1 MFRSIFT
8 FLSVTLFFYIQLVDD
23 CDQEPLT
30 ARIFL
35 TTEEFPDPLS
45 PAVTSEASVAA
56 VLLEAGLAITAAS
69 LKRALGSRRPPPR
82 HRWLQP
88 RDLGSDQFQ
97 GRVEWL
103 DEHCVFFVS
112 PLAWAREREE
122 VHSVIQ
128 AALLRRSGGAI
139 FMSKYYTENGIIIR
153 S

>member
-1 MFRSIFT
+1 M
-8 FLSVTLFFYIQLVDD
+8 
-23 CDQEPLT
+23 
-30 ARIFL
+30 
-35 TTEEFPDPLS
+35 
-45 PAVTSEASVAA
+45 TSEASAAA

-82 HRWLQP
+82 PRWLQP

-97 GRVEWL
+97 GMVEWL
-103 DEHCVFFVS
+103 NQDFFVS

-139 FMSKYYTENGIIIR
+139 IMSKYYTF
-153 S
+153 SPT

>member
-1 MFRSIFT
+1 M
-8 FLSVTLFFYIQLVDD
+8 VDD
-23 CDQEPLT
+23 GDQEPLS

-82 HRWLQP
+82 PRWLQP
-88 RDLGSDQFQ
+88 RDLGCDQFQ

-103 DEHCVFFVS
+103 DQDCVFFVS

-128 AALLRRSGGAI
+128 AALLRRPGTSLCYRQ
-139 FMSKYYTENGIIIR
+139 KDIIIR
-153 S
+153 FLS

>member
-1 MFRSIFT
+1 M
-8 FLSVTLFFYIQLVDD
+8 VDD
-23 CDQEPLT
+23 CDQEPL
-30 ARIFL
+30 AAGVFL

-45 PAVTSEASVAA
+45 PAVTSEASAAA

-82 HRWLQP
+82 PRWLQP

-97 GRVEWL
+97 GMVEWL
-103 DEHCVFFVS
+103 NQDFFVS
-112 PLAWAREREE
+112 PLVWAREREE

-139 FMSKYYTENGIIIR
+139 IMSKYYTF
-153 S
+153 SPT

>member
-1 MFRSIFT
+1 M
-8 FLSVTLFFYIQLVDD
+8 VDD

-30 ARIFL
+30 ARIFV

-82 HRWLQP
+82 PRWLQP

-122 VHSVIQ
+122 VHSVIE

-139 FMSKYYTENGIIIR
+139 IMSKCYNFSPTEVHYLLLFGSNLFLCISR
-153 S
+153 V